1 MKRIIVIL
9 LSFSLLFSACRVKK
23 EVTQVW
29 NYIQDY
35 PDSAL
40 VSLNVMDIS
49 SLHGRTLAEYRLLK
63 AMALDKNYVNVSSDS
78 LARPAY
84 EFFKKHGPKEKELM
98 SLYYLAV
105 SDYYAHN
112 DAQAIVLLDNTID
125 LAKQTGNHYYAG
137 LAHILKSY
145 AFSRTFSLSEAVTSA
160 ELGVASFEAIPD
172 LFQVNRAKIR
182 LADAYHS
189 RKEYDKA
196 VHLYFDLAKE
206 CQKDTFAM
214 RRILVHGAYSMYL
227 SNPSQLDSAMAFYYR
242 ALRDYGVVLDP
253 VEAAHFAEVSGMSG
267 EVSQAHQI
275 AEQLKLL
282 NKHPEQLAYLDYKLF
297 ERENKTQEALDAVK
311 QYLELQ
317 DSILSESLEQ
327 SLVRIQRNYQEQ
339 LRKSSERTL
348 FLTRVI
354 GVISVLF
361 LLLILLVV
369 ILYFARKIHTAA
381 KEKEELIDTIGK
393 TATLLQETEIKNSDL
408 EQSLQIV
415 QKKYVS
421 AYKKQFSKISSL
433 VEKYYSTSGRKDSR
447 DIIYKQVMDIA
458 ATIGNDQTR
467 VGVLERDVNAALDNA
482 MKWYRVEFPNRDSV
496 HYNMVCFFMAGFSTP
511 MIELLTRI
519 PKNTLYSKKSRLL
532 YEIRESSTLHKDLF
546 LLAIK

>member
-1 MKRIIVIL
+1 MKRITVLFFITLFFFACNARRDVI
-9 LSFSLLFSACRVKK
+9 
-23 EVTQVW
+23 QVW
-29 NYIQDY
+29 DYVQDH

-40 VSLNVMDIS
+40 VSLNVIDES

-63 AMALDKNYVNVSSDS
+63 AMALDKSYVNVSSDS

-84 EFFKKHGPKEKELM
+84 EFFKKRGPKEKELM

-105 SDYYAHN
+105 SNYYAHN
-112 DAQAIVLLDNTID
+112 DAQAIVLLDNTIE
-125 LAKQTGNHYYAG
+125 LAKQTGSHYYAG
-137 LAHILKSY
+137 LAYILKSH

-160 ELGVASFEAIPD
+160 ELGVMSFEAIPD
-172 LFQVNRAKIR
+172 SFQVNRAKIR

-189 RKEYDKA
+189 KKEYDKA
-196 VHLYFDLAKE
+196 AYLYLNLSKE

-214 RRILVHGAYSMYL
+214 RRILIHGAYNMYL
-227 SNPSQLDSAMAFYYR
+227 LTPLQPDSAMVFYER
-242 ALRDYGVVLDP
+242 ALRDYSAVLDP
-253 VEAAHFAEVSGMSG
+253 VEAAHFAEVTGMAG
-267 EVSQAHQI
+267 DIQQAHQI
-275 AEQLKLL
+275 AGQLKLL
-282 NKHPEQLAYLDYKLF
+282 NMHPEQLAYLDYRLF
-297 ERENKTQEALDAVK
+297 ERENNPEEALNAVDR
-311 QYLELQ
+311 YLDLQ
-317 DSILSESLEQ
+317 DSILSVSLEQ

-348 FLTRVI
+348 FLTRMLGVI
-354 GVISVLF
+354 GVLF
-361 LLLILLVV
+361 LLLILLAVS
-369 ILYFARKIHTAA
+369 LYSARKIRTTA

-393 TATLLQETEIKNSDL
+393 TVTLLQETEIKNTDL
-408 EQSLQIV
+408 ENSLQIV

-421 AYKKQFSKISSL
+421 AYKKQFSKISTL
-433 VEKYYSTSGRKDSR
+433 IEKYYSTSGRKDSR
-447 DIIYKQVMDIA
+447 DIIYRQVMDIA

-482 MKWYRVEFPNRDSV
+482 MKWYRIEFPNRDSA

-532 YEIRESSTLHKDLF
+532 DEIRRSSSNHKDLF
-546 LLAIK
+546 ILAIM